1 MYMFCLLADSIIYCC
16 TLAIAHVVGGV
27 SAFLDC
33 FSELCFK
40 VGLSS
45 SSVSAKQ
52 RSVGSCVKDR
62 GRGEWEKPLV
72 PHSLCE
78 MGAYNLASKKKHPG
92 NVAASGTSASGAKR
106 AKRAEPLPLIEA

>member
-1 MYMFCLLADSIIYCC
+1 MSIQVKIWQVKHPWNAGDCVQWNSKSRGMYMFCLLADAIIYCC

-45 SSVSAKQ
+45 SSVS
-52 RSVGSCVKDR
+52 
-62 GRGEWEKPLV
+62 EKATI
-72 PHSLCE
+72 C
-78 MGAYNLASKKKHPG
+78 G
-92 NVAASGTSASGAKR
+92 
-106 AKRAEPLPLIEA
+106 